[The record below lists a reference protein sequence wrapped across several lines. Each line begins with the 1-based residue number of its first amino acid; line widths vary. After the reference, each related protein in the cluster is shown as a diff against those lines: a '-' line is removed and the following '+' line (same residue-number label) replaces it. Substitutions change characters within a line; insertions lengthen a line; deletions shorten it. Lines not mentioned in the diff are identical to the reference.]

1 MSTTHHAS
9 TSTARSATTRFA
21 TTLGLAIAL
30 LASPAA
36 QARATL
42 STGAAPAALA
52 QPQHAP
58 EGSGIAQRQQA
69 SESKVLPAPFLV
81 APGCPGCRLRGGQGA
96 RIDDVRPAFENKAL
110 PAPFLVA
117 PTACSHGCGPRV
129 GQGARIDDVLPAFE
143 NKALPAP
150 FLVAP
155 GCPSCRPRGGQAAR
169 IDDVLPAF
177 EGFGFKLLAGG
188 DPTTVVDS
196 RGWPRPRG

>member
-9 TSTARSATTRFA
+9 TSTARSATIRFA

-52 QPQHAP
+52 QPQHAS

-96 RIDDVRPAFENKAL
+96 
-110 PAPFLVA
+110 
-117 PTACSHGCGPRV
+117 G
-129 GQGARIDDVLPAFE
+129 IDDVLPAFE

-155 GCPSCRPRGGQAAR
+155 DCGSATCLRDRTKPIG
-169 IDDVLPAF
+169 
-177 EGFGFKLLAGG
+177 GFGFKLLAGG

-196 RGWPRPRG
+196 WGWPRPRG

>member
-9 TSTARSATTRFA
+9 TSTARSATIRFA
-21 TTLGLAIAL
+21 TTLGLVIAASL
-30 LASPAA
+30 LASSAA
-36 QARATL
+36 QARARL

-52 QPQHAP
+52 QPQHAS
-58 EGSGIAQRQQA
+58 EGSGSARREQA
-69 SESKVLPAPFLV
+69 SES
-81 APGCPGCRLRGGQGA
+81 
-96 RIDDVRPAFENKAL
+96 KAL

-117 PTACSHGCGPRV
+117 PTACTHGCGLR
-129 GQGARIDDVLPAFE
+129 GGHAARIDDVFPAFE

-177 EGFGFKLLAGG
+177 EGFGFNLLAGG
-188 DPTTVVDS
+188 DPPTVVDS
-196 RGWPRPRG
+196 WGWPRPRG

>member
-30 LASPAA
+30 FASPAA

-81 APGCPGCRLRGGQGA
+81 APNCPDCRGRGGQGA

-117 PTACSHGCGPRV
+117 PGCPNCRPRG
-129 GQGARIDDVLPAFE
+129 GQAARIDDVFPAFE

-155 GCPSCRPRGGQAAR
+155 GCPNCRPRGGQAAR

-177 EGFGFKLLAGG
+177 EGFGFNLLAGG
-188 DPTTVVDS
+188 DPPTVVDS
-196 RGWPRPRG
+196 WGWPRPRG